1 MYNSLAHDD
10 SGRFQSAA
18 EADYT
23 NPSKEQ
29 VLRADLEERWQDES
43 PQTARMT
50 DLADDV
56 DVNLGTRKRAKELFS
71 MLV

>member
-1 MYNSLAHDD
+1 MDTSDAHDD

-29 VLRADLEERWQDES
+29 VLRADLKERWQDES

-50 DLADDV
+50 DLADEV
-56 DVNLGTRKRAKELFS
+56 DGNLGTRERAKE
-71 MLV
+71 